1 MPTTK
6 ETSIQ
11 TNFKRAK
18 ILVIEDNVDH
28 WHLIKSAMQQ
38 CLSEVIPVWVST
50 AQQALD
56 LLNDWSQEEWEVPK
70 LILQDLYLPS
80 REEGW
85 QLLQQIKSLP
95 APCSRIPVVMFSAS
109 SEADDINEAY
119 QRGSSSYLV
128 KPLTFPEW
136 VAYFQELRSYWWE
149 TVTLPPMRFS
159 VL

>member
-1 MPTTK
+1 MPTIR

-18 ILVIEDNVDH
+18 ILVIEDNADH
-28 WHLIKSAMQQ
+28 WHLIKNAMQQ
-38 CLSEVIPVWVST
+38 CLSEVVPVWVAT
-50 AQQALD
+50 AEQALS
-56 LLNDWSQEEWEVPK
+56 LLNGWSQEEWEMPK

-85 QLLQQIKSLP
+85 QLLQQIKALST
-95 APCSRIPVVMFSAS
+95 PCSRIPVVMFSAS
-109 SEADDINEAY
+109 SEPEDINEAY
-119 QRGSSSYLV
+119 QRGSASYLV
-128 KPLTFPEW
+128 KPLTFSDW
-136 VAYFQELRSYWWE
+136 VTYFQELRSYWWE